1 MTQQEA
7 YTTFNL
13 YKDFV
18 EKQKNEQIEIAK
30 QEANRL
36 QEQYREQL
44 NQERHL
50 INQAELAEKIKAAQ
64 EYRDNRIDNIE
75 QDASSRIAAAEAL
88 LKENVEK
95 ALQMETKLNE
105 EKARQDAE
113 LRQKDLQREE
123 FQKQRD
129 ELDKQQERE
138 RQTVMQE
145 QAKLDEQIKQQL
157 QKDLQEKQHEI
168 ERQRMELERQ
178 REIEREREL
187 ERQREYERQNR

>member
-1 MTQQEA
+1 MKKSMQNLLHSIKPILMTQQEA

-13 YKDFV
+13 YKEFV

-113 LRQKDLQREE
+113 LRQKDLQRE
-123 FQKQRD
+123 
-129 ELDKQQERE
+129 
-138 RQTVMQE
+138 
-145 QAKLDEQIKQQL
+145 
-157 QKDLQEKQHEI
+157 
-168 ERQRMELERQ
+168 
-178 REIEREREL
+178 
-187 ERQREYERQNR
+187 